1 MLPDHRGVRD
11 ALWRLGAGQRG
22 YFTAAQARE
31 AGYSYQAQHFHVQ
44 RGNWLRVDRGIFRF
58 REYSDLPSEENDHL
72 VRWFLWSRG
81 RAVVSH
87 TTALAVHDLGVANPA
102 QIHLSVPPGFRQHD
116 PAIILHRTVLEA
128 DDIEQHA
135 GFLVTTP
142 IRAIAEAGADG
153 ADQDV
158 IDSAVADLLNRGI
171 ATRRQLLHAAQDVG
185 SRAELA
191 VERALRAAQP

>member
-1 MLPDHRGVRD
+1 VLTDPRGARD

-72 VRWFLWSRG
+72 VRWFLWSQG

-116 PAIILHRTVLEA
+116 PAIILHRTALEA
-128 DDIEQHA
+128 HDIEQHA

-153 ADQDV
+153 ADQDA
-158 IDSAVADLLNRGI
+158 IDSAVADLLNRGM
-171 ATRRQLLHAAQDVG
+171 ATSRQLLHAAQDVG

-191 VERALRAAQP
+191 IERALRATQP

>member
-1 MLPDHRGVRD
+1 MSTDVRGARD
-11 ALWRLGAGQRG
+11 DLWRLSAGQRG
-22 YFTAAQARE
+22 YFTAAQARG

-44 RGNWLRVDRGIFRF
+44 RGNWLRVDRGIYRF
-58 REYSDLPSEENDHL
+58 REFSDLPSEENDHL

-81 RAVVSH
+81 RGVVSH

-102 QIHLSVPPGFRQHD
+102 QIHLSVPPGFRQQD
-116 PAIILHRTVLEA
+116 PAIILHRAILET

-153 ADQDV
+153 ADQDI
-158 IDSAVADLLNRGI
+158 IDSAVEDLRSRGM
-171 ATRRQLLHAAQDVG
+171 ATSRQLLHAAQNLG

-191 VERALRAAQP
+191 VERALRATEP

>member
-1 MLPDHRGVRD
+1 MLTDPRGTRD

-87 TTALAVHDLGVANPA
+87 TTALAVHDLGLANPA
-102 QIHLSVPPGFRQHD
+102 HIHLSVPPGFRQHD
-116 PAIILHRTVLEA
+116 PAIILHRSVLE
-128 DDIEQHA
+128 DRDIEQHA

-153 ADQDV
+153 GDQAA
-158 IDSAVADLLNRGI
+158 IDSAVADLLNRGM
-171 ATRRQLLHAAQDVG
+171 ATSRQLLQAAEDFG

-191 VERALRAAQP
+191 IERALRATQP